1 MNSYWLGV
9 STLAGIYLIATL
21 GISIL
26 TGFTGLFSLGHAG
39 FMCIGAYASAI
50 ATKMLGVPFYIGLIF
65 SIIASVIVGYF
76 VGYATLRLRG
86 DYFVITTF
94 ALGEIVKLV
103 IENMVTLTGGAKGMP
118 DVKPGTTF
126 QVVLILDIIVILLLV
141 NFLKSKYGR
150 NCIAIREEEMAAK
163 IIGIDVMKYK
173 MTALLISC
181 ALCGLAGGLLAHY
194 MHYLHP
200 NMFNMAKSN
209 ELIVMVILGG
219 QGSLTGT
226 TVATIALVFLPELLR
241 IGAAQEWRMFAY
253 GVLVVLIIVL
263 KPSGLFG
270 NRELNLKGIASP
282 FKKLASK
289 TQGGK

>member
-1 MNSYWLGV
+1 M
-9 STLAGIYLIATL
+9 
-21 GISIL
+21 
-26 TGFTGLFSLGHAG
+26 
-39 FMCIGAYASAI
+39 
-50 ATKMLGVPFYIGLIF
+50 
-65 SIIASVIVGYF
+65 
-76 VGYATLRLRG
+76 RLRG

-103 IENMVTLTGGAKGMP
+103 IENMVTVTGGARGMP
-118 DVKPGTTF
+118 DVKAGTTF
-126 QVVLILDIIVILLLV
+126 IVVLILDIVVIFLLV

-150 NCIAIREEEMAAK
+150 NCISIREEELAAK
-163 IIGIDVMKYK
+163 IIGINVMKYK
-173 MTALLISC
+173 MISFSISC

-226 TVATIALVFLPELLR
+226 TIATIALVFLPELLR

-263 KPSGLFG
+263 KPSGLLG
-270 NRELNLKGIASP
+270 NKELSLKGIKNS
-282 FKKLASK
+282 FKNLIPK